1 MTEAD
6 LKILAINIRIVTFS
20 AKIVVVTSAGTER
33 VLPVNKARLAVNEE
47 IDVMWQVECHL
58 ITKYRA
64 IKFAEKAII
73 HD

>member
-1 MTEAD
+1 MTETD
-6 LKILAINIRIVTFS
+6 LKIIAINIRIVTFS
-20 AKIVVVTSAGTER
+20 AKIVVVTSAGIER
-33 VLPVNKARLAVNEE
+33 ELPVNKARLAVNKE

-64 IKFAEKAII
+64 IKFAAKTII

>member
-6 LKILAINIRIVTFS
+6 LKIIARNIRIVTFS
-20 AKIVVVTSAGTER
+20 ARIVILMESGNER
-33 VLPVNKARLAVNEE
+33 TLPVSKARLAVNTEM
-47 IDVMWQVECHL
+47 DVLWQVECHL

-64 IKFAEKAII
+64 IKFAAKTTI